1 MRELRLPSAVRHFRV
16 PKQRLRSQPMG
27 ATWPNITAA
36 EAPRFA
42 DRLEAWGA
50 ALSFGAFKLLPRDC
64 ASALGGALA
73 RRIGPTLGVSRH
85 ARRNLSRAFP
95 EFPET
100 EIARVVAG
108 MWDNLGRVVA
118 EYPHLRKISVFEPGG
133 PVETQGFEHVD
144 RAVAAGRR
152 MIFFSGHIANWEI
165 GMLAGVQYGIS
176 VAQIYRA
183 ANNPLIDRM
192 IARFRSDRGEFIP
205 KGAVGARR
213 AITALRRGTHLAL
226 LADQKMNDGIP
237 VPFFGRP
244 AMTAP
249 ALAVLALRFDC
260 DVLPL
265 RVERLDGARFR
276 VTVFP
281 PLPLAR
287 SGEPHTDAAAL
298 MVRVNATLEAWIRDR
313 PEQWLWVHRRWPD

>member
-1 MRELRLPSAVRHFRV
+1 
-16 PKQRLRSQPMG
+16 MG
-27 ATWPNITAA
+27 AAWPDITAST
-36 EAPRFA
+36 PRFA

-50 ALSFGAFKLLPRDC
+50 ALLFGVFALLPLDS
-64 ASALGGALA
+64 ASSLCGALA
-73 RRIGPTLGVSRH
+73 RRIGPFLGVSKY
-85 ARRNLSRAFP
+85 ARRNIRRIFP
-95 EFPET
+95 ELSET
-100 EIARVVAG
+100 EISRIAAG

-118 EYPHLRKISVFEPGG
+118 EYPHLRKIRVFEPGG
-133 PVETQGFEHVD
+133 PVEVHGLEHVD
-144 RAVAAGRR
+144 RAVAVGRR

-183 ANNPLIDRM
+183 ANNPLVDRM
-192 IARFRSDRGEFIP
+192 IAQFRGDHDAFIP
-205 KGAVGARR
+205 KGARGARR

-281 PLPLAR
+281 PLPLPR
-287 SGEPHTDAAAL
+287 SGERHADAAAL
-298 MVRVNATLEAWIRDR
+298 MAEVNATLEAWIRDR